1 MYIFLISIF
10 VILLVLGIILLVCF
24 CFNDRIDVDK
34 QINDAINVS
43 DDVAVNSTPIIIDN
57 LVVGATYNS
66 RWVSANK
73 YYFKS
78 NNKND
83 YEIDVYNDNA
93 RAGTYKIKE
102 FLTDE
107 NSVFVNTT
115 YPNYI
120 DEYFAIPK
128 DSNYALISQFNE
140 TETQEKDYE
149 YVKKALGVYRIY
161 NTTMNIK
168 NVYSGYIDTNTP
180 VRIISI
186 TSNGK
191 GMFGGIYSAII
202 AAYPN
207 ENKANIVQYSYTK
220 DLDNSDDFPL
230 YSVEFLADLNGDGKS
245 DLVTREVTEFNV
257 TYNVFEYKDNTFYK
271 VLSETMKG
279 NK

>member
-1 MYIFLISIF
+1 MISIF
-10 VILLVLGIILLVCF
+10 IVLLILGVVLLVCF
-24 CFNDRIDVDK
+24 CFNNRIDVDK
-34 QINDAINVS
+34 QISDAINVS
-43 DDVAVNSTPIIIDN
+43 DDVAANSTPIIIDN

-78 NNKND
+78 GNKND
-83 YEIDVYNDNA
+83 FEIDVYNDSVK
-93 RAGTYKIKE
+93 AGTYKIEE

-107 NSVFVNTT
+107 NTVFVNTT

-120 DEYFAIPK
+120 DEYFAISK
-128 DSNYALISQFNE
+128 DSNYALTSQFSG
-140 TETQEKDYE
+140 TDIQDIDYQ
-149 YVKKALGVYRIY
+149 YVKKALGLYRIY
-161 NTTMNIK
+161 NTTMDIK

-180 VRIISI
+180 VRIISV
-186 TSNGK
+186 TSKNK
-191 GMFGGIYSAII
+191 GLFGGIYSAII

-207 ENKANIVQYSYTK
+207 KNKANIVQYSYTK
-220 DLDNSDDFPL
+220 DLQNSDDFPL

-245 DLVTREVTEFNV
+245 DLITREVTEFNV
-257 TYNVFEYKDNTFYK
+257 TYSVFEYKDNSFYK